1 MMNRSAF
8 GVVLAFTIIA
18 VAATGCAGNDD
29 KPTSTESA
37 VTRSEGA
44 TATASSQSPAA
55 TTMSETASATPTG
68 QPIGN
73 ATMKVSG
80 AGQATIR
87 YQINGG
93 VEQTESNVAL
103 PWEKQYPVYNE
114 IQSSVTADAGD
125 AELICSIIMD
135 GKLAAFQT
143 EPTAHVQFRLLRPAD
158 HTASVEDP

>member
-8 GVVLAFTIIA
+8 GVVLAITVIA
-18 VAATGCAGNDD
+18 VAGTGCAGRDD
-29 KPTSTESA
+29 KPASTDSA
-37 VTRSEGA
+37 VTRSEV
-44 TATASSQSPAA
+44 A
-55 TTMSETASATPTG
+55 TTTTSETASATPTG
-68 QPIGN
+68 QPIGT

-93 VEQTESNVAL
+93 AEQTESNVAL

-125 AELICSIIMD
+125 AELLCSIIMD
-135 GKLAAFQT
+135 GKLAAFESQPR
-143 EPTAHVQFRLLRPAD
+143 PTCSFAYYG
-158 HTASVEDP
+158 